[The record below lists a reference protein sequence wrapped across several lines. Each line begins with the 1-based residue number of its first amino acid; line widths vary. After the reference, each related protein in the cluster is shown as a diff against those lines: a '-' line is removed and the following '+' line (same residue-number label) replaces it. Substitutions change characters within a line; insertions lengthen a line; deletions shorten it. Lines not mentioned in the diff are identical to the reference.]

1 MSRKRFEDDGRRVA
15 SMDEL
20 DQALYGRKIRPQGEH
35 PAGAPE
41 QTPEYRRET
50 RRMAW
55 RALLLTLAVASVFLI
70 GFALFILFCQ
80 FVWLR

>member
-1 MSRKRFEDDGRRVA
+1 MSRKRFEDDGRQVA
-15 SMDEL
+15 DMAKL
-20 DQALYGRKIRPQGEH
+20 DQALYGRSIKPGAG
-35 PAGAPE
+35 PTGAPV

-55 RALLLTLAVASVFLI
+55 RALILTLGVACIFLLA
-70 GFALFILFCQ
+70 FALFILFCQ